1 LTIGVAWGNF
11 LKAQESFAKIMFDD
25 ESQMGVVCH
34 IKQLAIEH
42 KKWKTLIML
51 QYVNITLVN

>member
-1 LTIGVAWGNF
+1 
-11 LKAQESFAKIMFDD
+11 MFDD